1 MTKTFAVIGLGR
13 FGEVVARQL
22 AELGREVLV
31 IDQAEES
38 VQKLSDLVTHAVVA
52 DAKDISVL
60 RSLGINEFDCVI
72 VAIGSDVASS
82 IIITVQLKELGVK
95 QVVCKAGS
103 EIHKQA
109 LMKVGADKVVIPE
122 KEMGI
127 KVAQNLASRNVM
139 DYIELSEDYSIME
152 LSAPSLWLGKS
163 LRELNIRAKYDISV
177 IAMRR
182 GNRVIVSPGAEETI
196 EAGDILVALGGV
208 DALDALSEQ

>member
-1 MTKTFAVIGLGR
+1 MTKTYAVIGLGR

-31 IDQAEES
+31 IDQSEEL
-38 VQKLSDLVTHAVVA
+38 VQKLSDTVTHAVVA

-60 RSLGINEFDCVI
+60 RSLGISDFDCVV

-82 IIITVQLKELGVK
+82 IIITVQLKELGVAK
-95 QVVCKAGS
+95 VVCKAGS

-109 LMKVGADKVVIPE
+109 LLKVGADKVVIPE

-127 KVAQNLASRNVM
+127 KVAQNLASGNVM

-152 LSAPSLWLGKS
+152 LLAPVPWQGKS
-163 LRELNIRAKYDISV
+163 LRELNIRARYDISV

-182 GNRVIVSPGAEETI
+182 GTKIIVSPGADELVQE
-196 EAGDILVALGGV
+196 GDILVALGGV
-208 DALDALSEQ
+208 DALEALPEQ

>member
-38 VQKLSDLVTHAVVA
+38 VQKLSDLATHAVVA

-109 LMKVGADKVVIPE
+109 LLKVGADKVVIPE

>member
-31 IDQAEES
+31 IDHAEEP

-109 LMKVGADKVVIPE
+109 LLKVGADKVVIPE

>member
-109 LMKVGADKVVIPE
+109 LLKVGADKVVIPE

-182 GNRVIVSPGAEETI
+182 GTKVIVSPGAEETI

>member
-109 LMKVGADKVVIPE
+109 LLKVGADKVVIPE